1 MMGQKVEIEN
11 LNYRNELPGL
21 FNRKYFLDALKKYGL
36 ESNLPISFI
45 MGDLNGLA
53 IIDDSLRHSIVEDI
67 QTKLIDLDTK
77 KRKLGQGVKLLFV
90 LDYI

>member
-21 FNRKYFLDALKKYGL
+21 FNRKYFLDALKKYDL

-53 IIDDSLRHSIVEDI
+53 IIDGSLRHSIVEDI

-77 KRKLGQGVKLLFV
+77 KRSSAKGSSFFS
-90 LDYI
+90 Y